1 MTKKGN
7 QSETGYQLTQF
18 EVHPKGSHKGHPVGG
33 GALVG
38 VIGCGQI
45 LLRKCWEV
53 GMDGGGRR
61 ERS

>member
-1 MTKKGN
+1 
-7 QSETGYQLTQF
+7 
-18 EVHPKGSHKGHPVGG
+18 VDG

-61 ERS
+61 EGGLKRKKVFFWSKMNGYFAMCMHPGFWV